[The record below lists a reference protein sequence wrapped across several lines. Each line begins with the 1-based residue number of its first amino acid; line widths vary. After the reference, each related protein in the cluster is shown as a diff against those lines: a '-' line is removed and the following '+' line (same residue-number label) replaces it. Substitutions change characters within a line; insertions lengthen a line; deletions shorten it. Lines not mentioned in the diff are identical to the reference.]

1 MKLECREAKNF
12 PAFHREQ
19 KKEDIMTETNLT
31 RRKFM
36 LMSSAAIAAPLL
48 MNAAGAVAAEK
59 KETYDI
65 KKKLEYDLVIIGGGM
80 SGLFAAAR
88 AAELGVKKIG
98 LFEKGDHFGGN
109 GRMCRTFFSSDFADY
124 GNYNSDE
131 NQIKLYRRAMKYLHQ
146 TGNPEVIQRYVF
158 ATKRVAK
165 WLEDRKVNEKWMIL
179 VPPPGGPF
187 DTQGCSRN
195 VDNRKEYAALGS
207 LICDVLIAEI
217 KSNPGVET
225 HLKAPGVKLL
235 TDKQGDVTG
244 AVVKLGGEY
253 AEVSGKKLV
262 LACGGAGGSF
272 ESLCRWLPKYMAPG
286 DYINM
291 GSVRTCTADG
301 IGMAEALGAEV
312 GKDMNMHML
321 GPGYAGSRGSALGQ
335 ITDDPRIMIVNK
347 EGRRFID
354 EAIVEGIDE
363 NNKPLTLIPT
373 NRAPGKV
380 TYTLLGAGSFGA
392 IWKEKGD
399 GTPVSEIPAKYAD
412 DIKKGALCI
421 AEDLDKAAKF
431 IGCDAKTLKDSVDRY
446 EASCKAGYDSH
457 LLKTKEKLLSL
468 GGAPYYALW
477 GVRSMDSTQGGITI
491 NREFEAVTPDG
502 KAIGGMYV
510 TGDHATG
517 FVTSD
522 YYGPGGA
529 GFTWAMTSGFIA
541 GEDAA
546 KFIKKTEG

>member
-1 MKLECREAKNF
+1 MSDTGRS
-12 PAFHREQ
+12 
-19 KKEDIMTETNLT
+19 IS

-36 LMSSAAIAAPLL
+36 LESSAAIATPLFL
-48 MNAAGAVAAEK
+48 NATGADAAEK
-59 KETYDI
+59 KAGKKETYSI
-65 KKKLEYDLVIIGGGM
+65 KKKLEYNLVIIGGGL

-98 LFEKGDHFGGN
+98 VFEKGDHLGGN
-109 GRMCRTFFSSDFADY
+109 GRMCKTFFASDFADY
-124 GNYNSDE
+124 GNYNTDE

-146 TGNPEVIQRYVF
+146 TGNPEVIQRYIF
-158 ATKRVAK
+158 ATKRVVK
-165 WLEDRKVNEKWMIL
+165 WLEDRKLNEKWATL

-195 VDNRKEYAALGS
+195 VENRREYAALGS
-207 LICDVLIAEI
+207 LICDVLIAEF
-217 KSNPGVET
+217 KANPGIET
-225 HLKAPGVKLL
+225 HLNAPGVKLQ
-235 TDKQGDVTG
+235 TDKQGNVTG
-244 AVVKLGGEY
+244 AIVKLDGEY
-253 AEVSGKKLV
+253 VEVSGKKLI

-272 ESLCRWLPKYMAPG
+272 ESLCKWLPKYMTPG

-301 IGMAEALGAEV
+301 IVMAEALGAEV

-321 GPGYAGSRGSALGQ
+321 GPGYAGSRGSGLGQ
-335 ITDDPRIMIVNK
+335 ITDDPRIMIVSK
-347 EGRRFID
+347 KGRRFID
-354 EAIVEGIDE
+354 ETIAGAGVDE
-363 NNKPLTLIPT
+363 NMKPLTLIPA

-380 TYTLLGAGSFGA
+380 LYTLLGAGSLGT

-412 DIKKGALCI
+412 DIKKGALYV
-421 AEDLDKAAKF
+421 AEDLDKAANF
-431 IGCDAKTLKDSVDRY
+431 IGCDAKVLKESVDRY

-457 LLKTKEKLLSL
+457 LLKTKENLLPL
-468 GGAPYYALW
+468 GGAPYYVLW
-477 GVRSMDSTQGGITI
+477 SIRAMDSTQGGITI
-491 NREFEAVTPDG
+491 NKDFEAVTLEG
-502 KAIGGMYV
+502 KAIGGMFV
-510 TGDHATG
+510 AGDHATG

-529 GFTWAMTSGFIA
+529 GFTWAMASGFIT

-546 KFIKKTEG
+546 KYIKGI